1 MMLKSVAKGQQPRI
15 PKRPFG
21 SIHKNDRLPQC
32 VSIIGLGCSSFS
44 TFFLNQD
51 DLSANTSSNNELTV
65 DRLDHNHPLVMSW
78 IDAIEYAITVAGIT
92 VLDTA
97 PWYGHGTSE
106 VVVGFALTKLF
117 NEGKIKR
124 EQLTINTKI
133 GRYEADPTKQFD
145 FSAAATINSV
155 ERSIRRLCCGSYID
169 VLQLHDPEFA
179 PSMDILFRETIP
191 AMIECQKKGWCR
203 ALGIT
208 GTFNVLFYFI
218 FDKRNVA

>member
-1 MMLKSVAKGQQPRI
+1 MLNTEVAGHHHRI

-21 SIHKNDRLPQC
+21 SFHKNDRLTQS

-44 TFFLNQD
+44 TFFLNHD
-51 DLSANTSSNNELTV
+51 EISKNNSDNELTI
-65 DRLDHNHPLVMSW
+65 DRLDPNHPIVQSW
-78 IDAIEYAITVAGIT
+78 INTIEYAITVAGIT
-92 VLDTA
+92 LLDTA

-106 VVVGFALTKLF
+106 VVIGYAMTKLCHERKLF
-117 NEGKIKR
+117 LR
-124 EQLTINTKI
+124 EELTINTKV
-133 GRYEADPTKQFD
+133 GRYEADPTQQFD
-145 FSAAATINSV
+145 FSSEATIKSV

-179 PSMDILFRETIP
+179 PSMDLLFQETIP

-208 GTFNVLFYFI
+208 GAY
-218 FDKRNVA
+218 